1 MKTFMDKDF
10 ILSTETAK
18 KLFHEYAEMTPVLD
32 YHCHLEPREIAED
45 RQFKNITELW
55 LGGDHYKWRI
65 MRSNGVEEKYIT
77 GDAPDDE
84 KFHAFAKALPRA
96 IGNPMYHWCHLE
108 LQRYFGIYETLSEK
122 NWKEIYDACNEKL
135 KSPDMSAR
143 NLIKMSNVT
152 LVCTT
157 DDPVDDLRYHKQIKE
172 DETFEVQV
180 LPAWRP
186 DLAMSPEKEG
196 FKDYMGRLSEASGVN
211 VTDFASLREALVKR
225 LDYFVE
231 NGCLITDHGLDYAE
245 YRPVSD
251 EEMDELVKRS
261 LAGETLTLDEV
272 LQFKTMMM
280 LFLGREYA
288 ARNLVMQLHYGAKRE
303 NNELVYRSAGANAG
317 IDCINEKGFTA
328 EVADFLNALCRTGEL
343 PKTILY
349 SLNPTD
355 NALIGTMLGCFQ
367 GDGVRG
373 KIQQGS
379 AWWFNDHKPGMTEQ
393 ITSLASLG
401 LLGNFVGMLTDSR
414 SFVSYPRHEYFRRIL
429 CDFIGKLVENG
440 EYPADYEILGQM
452 IKDISYYNAV
462 RYFGFDLN
470 GGSDEI

>member
-1 MKTFMDKDF
+1 MKNFMDKDF

-18 KLFHEYAEMTPVLD
+18 TLFHHYAEKTPVLD
-32 YHCHLEPREIAED
+32 YHCHLDPKEIAED

-65 MRSNGVEEKYIT
+65 MRSNGVDEKFIT
-77 GDAPDDE
+77 GAAPDDE

-108 LQRYFGIYETLSEK
+108 LQRYFDIYDTLSEK
-122 NWKEIYDACNEKL
+122 NWKEIYDKCNEKL
-135 KSPDMSAR
+135 KSPGMSAK
-143 NLIKMSNVT
+143 NLIRMSNVT

-172 DETFEVQV
+172 DADFDVQV

-186 DLAMSPEKEG
+186 DLAMSPEKKE
-196 FKDYMGRLSEASGVN
+196 FVEYIDRLSDVSGIMVK
-211 VTDFASLREALVKR
+211 DFCTLKEALVKR

-231 NGCLITDHGLDYAE
+231 NGCLVTDHGLDYAE
-245 YRPVSD
+245 YRPVS
-251 EEMDELVKRS
+251 EEQMNVLVKRS
-261 LAGETLTLDEV
+261 LAGEKLELEEL

-288 ARNLVMQLHYGAKRE
+288 KRNLAMQLHYGAKRE
-303 NNELVYRSAGANAG
+303 NNELVYESAGANAG

-328 EVADFLNALCRTGEL
+328 EVADFLNALCCTGEL
-343 PKTILY
+343 PKTIIY
-349 SLNPTD
+349 SLNPAD
-355 NALIGTMLGCFQ
+355 NAVIGTLLGCFQ
-367 GDGVRG
+367 EDGIRG

-429 CDFIGKLVENG
+429 CDYIGTLVENG
-440 EYPADYEILGQM
+440 EYPEDYDILGELVR
-452 IKDISYYNAV
+452 DISYYNAV
-462 RYFGFDLN
+462 NYFGFDL
-470 GGSDEI
+470 

>member
-10 ILSTETAK
+10 ILTNDTAK
-18 KLFHEYAEMTPVLD
+18 KLFHDFAEKTPVLD
-32 YHCHLEPREIAED
+32 YHCHLDPKEIAED

-77 GDAPDDE
+77 GDASDEE
-84 KFHAFAKALPRA
+84 KFRAFAGALPRA

-108 LQRYFGIYETLSEK
+108 LQRYFDIYETLSEK
-122 NWKEIYDACNEKL
+122 NWKKIYDVCNEKL
-135 KSPDMSAR
+135 KRPEMSAR

-172 DETFEVQV
+172 DQSFDVQV

-186 DLAMSPEKEG
+186 DLAMCPEKDE
-196 FKDYMGRLSEASGVN
+196 FVSYMKKLSDVSGVT
-211 VTDFASLREALVKR
+211 VTGFATLKEALVRR

-245 YRPVSD
+245 YRPIA
-251 EEMDELVKRS
+251 EEKMEELVKRS
-261 LAGETLTLDEV
+261 LSGETLTHEEL

-288 ARNLVMQLHYGAKRE
+288 KRNLAMQLHYGAKRE
-303 NNELVYRSAGANAG
+303 NNELVYQSAGANAG

-355 NALIGTMLGCFQ
+355 NAVIGTLLGCFQ
-367 GDGVRG
+367 GDGIRG

-429 CDFIGKLVENG
+429 CDYIGKLVENG
-440 EYPADYEILGQM
+440 EYPQDYELLGELVR
-452 IKDISYYNAV
+452 DISYYNAV
-462 RYFGFDLN
+462 TYFGFNL
-470 GGSDEI
+470 

>member
-1 MKTFMDKDF
+1 MNTFMDKDF
-10 ILSTETAK
+10 ILRTETAK
-18 KLFHEYAEMTPVLD
+18 KLFHDYAEKTPVLD
-32 YHCHLEPREIAED
+32 YHCHLEPKEIAED

-65 MRSNGVEEKYIT
+65 MRSDGVDEKYIT
-77 GDAPDDE
+77 GDGSDEE

-122 NWKEIYDACNEKL
+122 NWKEIYDNCNEKL
-135 KSPDMSAR
+135 KTPEMSAK
-143 NLIKMSNVT
+143 NLIRMSRVT

-157 DDPVDDLRYHKQIKE
+157 DDPVDDLHYHKQIRE
-172 DETFEVQV
+172 DESFDVQV

-186 DLAMSPEKEG
+186 DLAMSPGKEG
-196 FKDYMGRLSEASGVN
+196 FIGYIGKLSGVSG
-211 VTDFASLREALVKR
+211 VDIVDFATLKDALCKR

-245 YRPVSD
+245 YRPVS
-251 EEMDELVKRS
+251 EEKMNELVKRS
-261 LAGETLTLDEV
+261 LAGETLTVEE
-272 LQFKTMMM
+272 QISFQTMMM

-288 ARNLVMQLHYGAKRE
+288 HRNLAMQLHYGAKRE
-303 NNELVYRSAGANAG
+303 NNELVFKSAGANAG
-317 IDCINEKGFTA
+317 IDCINEKGFSA
-328 EVADFLNALCRTGEL
+328 GVADFLNALCRTGEL

-355 NALIGTMLGCFQ
+355 NAVIGTMLGCFQ
-367 GDGVRG
+367 GDGIRG

-401 LLGNFVGMLTDSR
+401 LLGNFIGMLTDSR

-429 CDFIGKLVENG
+429 CDFLGTLVENG
-440 EYPADYEILGQM
+440 EYPEDYEMLGEM
-452 IKDISYYNAV
+452 VKDISYYNAV
-462 RYFGFDLN
+462 RYFGFEL
-470 GGSDEI
+470 